1 MSKNFQNNTVN
12 AFISIILI
20 MFGIYILATGEI
32 KNMQLGSERI
42 LPASAV
48 IIFGVWIFIKSGIR
62 LFKKKKL

>member
-1 MSKNFQNNTVN
+1 MSKTLKDNTLN

-42 LPASAV
+42 IPASAV
-48 IIFGVWIFIKSGIR
+48 IVFGVWILIKIGIR
-62 LFKKKKL
+62 IFKNKEL

>member
-1 MSKNFQNNTVN
+1 MSKTLKDNTLN

-42 LPASAV
+42 TPASAV
-48 IIFGVWIFIKSGIR
+48 IVFGVWILIKIGIR
-62 LFKKKKL
+62 IFKNKEL